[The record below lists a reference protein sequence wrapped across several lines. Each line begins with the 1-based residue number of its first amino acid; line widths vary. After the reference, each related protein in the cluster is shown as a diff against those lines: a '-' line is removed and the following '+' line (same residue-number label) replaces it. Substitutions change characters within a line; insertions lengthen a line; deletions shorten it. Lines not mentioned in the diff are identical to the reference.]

1 MKFILEYFRVENF
14 WGTAKKCVLSKVIQK
29 MEGIVLS
36 KFFFFDSSRL
46 SRYKDSNFIE
56 VNITQRL

>member
-36 KFFFFDSSRL
+36 KFFFLTHPDRPDIKIQIS
-46 SRYKDSNFIE
+46 
-56 VNITQRL
+56 